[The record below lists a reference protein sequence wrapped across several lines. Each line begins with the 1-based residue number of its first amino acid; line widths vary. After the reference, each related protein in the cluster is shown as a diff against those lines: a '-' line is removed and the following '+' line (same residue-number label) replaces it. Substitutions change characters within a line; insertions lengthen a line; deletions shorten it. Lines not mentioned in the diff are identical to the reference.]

1 MNTMTNEVPVAANAA
16 FEKLKLALQCQV
28 ASGRARRTAD
38 FREAYSLIEQHLAGG
53 GSQKAAC
60 DQFNAAY
67 GYKFHQPQFRK
78 LLNAERKWRA
88 ERGNEA
94 KCDKCGTVLHS
105 VADDAV
111 DGNNREGEQ

>member
-1 MNTMTNEVPVAANAA
+1 MNTMTNETPVTASAAL
-16 FEKLKLALQCQV
+16 EKLKLALQSQI
-28 ASGRARRTAD
+28 ASGIARRTAD
-38 FREAYSLIEQHLAGG
+38 FKEAYPLIEQHLACG

-78 LLNAERKWRA
+78 LLNAERKWRV
-88 ERGNEA
+88 ERGDEA
-94 KCDKCGTVLHS
+94 KCDKCGTVLRS

-111 DGNNREGEQ
+111 SVNHMEGE